1 MKLFASTAFLPVH
14 FLALPYLSVR
24 LLTILS
30 TLFFDKT
37 DDSNTPHT
45 QEEIE
50 DLGYAVVVD
59 DDGNEILPES
69 EDIFNVAGIRF
80 FYEPNEIL
88 KINSIISK
96 VLWEETTT
104 LKQPTCFRTNF
115 FHNKNPKKFQII
127 VQRNFNEYE
136 QMVTLFSIKYFDS
149 INNEKEVS
157 GDCQKKSEIDF

>member
-1 MKLFASTAFLPVH
+1 MNNENQINKL
-14 FLALPYLSVR
+14 
-24 LLTILS
+24 
-30 TLFFDKT
+30 
-37 DDSNTPHT
+37 
-45 QEEIE
+45 EEISLKKNQNIKE
-50 DLGYAVVVD
+50 RKVWKYSLD
-59 DDGNEILPES
+59 EIKE
-69 EDIFNVAGIRF
+69 I

-149 INNEKEVS
+149 INPENEVS
-157 GDCQKKSEIDF
+157 GDCQTKSELDF

>member
-1 MKLFASTAFLPVH
+1 MNNENQINKL
-14 FLALPYLSVR
+14 
-24 LLTILS
+24 
-30 TLFFDKT
+30 
-37 DDSNTPHT
+37 
-45 QEEIE
+45 EEISLKKNQNIKE
-50 DLGYAVVVD
+50 RKVWKYSLD
-59 DDGNEILPES
+59 EIKE
-69 EDIFNVAGIRF
+69 I

-149 INNEKEVS
+149 INTEKEVS

>member
-1 MKLFASTAFLPVH
+1 MNNENQINKL
-14 FLALPYLSVR
+14 
-24 LLTILS
+24 
-30 TLFFDKT
+30 
-37 DDSNTPHT
+37 
-45 QEEIE
+45 EEISLKKNQNIKE
-50 DLGYAVVVD
+50 RKVWKYSLD
-59 DDGNEILPES
+59 EIKE
-69 EDIFNVAGIRF
+69 I

-149 INNEKEVS
+149 INTEKKVS

>member
-1 MKLFASTAFLPVH
+1 MNNENQINKL
-14 FLALPYLSVR
+14 
-24 LLTILS
+24 
-30 TLFFDKT
+30 
-37 DDSNTPHT
+37 
-45 QEEIE
+45 EEISLKKNQNIKE
-50 DLGYAVVVD
+50 RKVWKYSLD
-59 DDGNEILPES
+59 EIKE
-69 EDIFNVAGIRF
+69 I

-149 INNEKEVS
+149 INNEKVVS

>member
-1 MKLFASTAFLPVH
+1 MNNENQINKL
-14 FLALPYLSVR
+14 
-24 LLTILS
+24 
-30 TLFFDKT
+30 
-37 DDSNTPHT
+37 
-45 QEEIE
+45 EEISLKKNQNIKE
-50 DLGYAVVVD
+50 RKVWKYSLD
-59 DDGNEILPES
+59 EIKE
-69 EDIFNVAGIRF
+69 I

-127 VQRNFNEYE
+127 VQRNFNKYK

-149 INNEKEVS
+149 INTEKEVS

>member
-1 MKLFASTAFLPVH
+1 MNNENQINKL
-14 FLALPYLSVR
+14 
-24 LLTILS
+24 
-30 TLFFDKT
+30 
-37 DDSNTPHT
+37 
-45 QEEIE
+45 EEISLKKNQNIKE
-50 DLGYAVVVD
+50 RKVWKYSLD
-59 DDGNEILPES
+59 EIKE
-69 EDIFNVAGIRF
+69 I

-136 QMVTLFSIKYFDS
+136 QMVTLFSIKYFENCTRL
-149 INNEKEVS
+149 IPNFKNRTF
-157 GDCQKKSEIDF
+157 KSLK

>member
-1 MKLFASTAFLPVH
+1 MNNENQINKL
-14 FLALPYLSVR
+14 
-24 LLTILS
+24 
-30 TLFFDKT
+30 
-37 DDSNTPHT
+37 
-45 QEEIE
+45 EEISLKKNQNIKE
-50 DLGYAVVVD
+50 RKVWKYSLD
-59 DDGNEILPES
+59 EIKE
-69 EDIFNVAGIRF
+69 I

-149 INNEKEVS
+149 INTEKEVS
-157 GDCQKKSEIDF
+157 DDCQKKSEIDF

>member
-1 MKLFASTAFLPVH
+1 MNNENQINKL
-14 FLALPYLSVR
+14 
-24 LLTILS
+24 
-30 TLFFDKT
+30 
-37 DDSNTPHT
+37 
-45 QEEIE
+45 EEISLKKNQNIKE
-50 DLGYAVVVD
+50 RKVWKYSLD
-59 DDGNEILPES
+59 EIKE
-69 EDIFNVAGIRF
+69 I

-96 VLWEETTT
+96 VLWEENTT

-149 INNEKEVS
+149 INTEKEVS

>member
-1 MKLFASTAFLPVH
+1 MNNENQINKL
-14 FLALPYLSVR
+14 
-24 LLTILS
+24 
-30 TLFFDKT
+30 
-37 DDSNTPHT
+37 
-45 QEEIE
+45 EEISLKKNQNIKE
-50 DLGYAVVVD
+50 RKVWKYSLD
-59 DDGNEILPES
+59 EIKE
-69 EDIFNVAGIRF
+69 I

-149 INNEKEVS
+149 INTEKEVS
-157 GDCQKKSEIDF
+157 GCQKKSEIDF

>member
-1 MKLFASTAFLPVH
+1 MINENQINKL
-14 FLALPYLSVR
+14 
-24 LLTILS
+24 
-30 TLFFDKT
+30 
-37 DDSNTPHT
+37 
-45 QEEIE
+45 EEISLKKNQNIKE
-50 DLGYAVVVD
+50 RKVWKYSLD
-59 DDGNEILPES
+59 EIKE
-69 EDIFNVAGIRF
+69 I

-149 INNEKEVS
+149 INTEKEVS

>member
-1 MKLFASTAFLPVH
+1 MNNENQINKL
-14 FLALPYLSVR
+14 
-24 LLTILS
+24 
-30 TLFFDKT
+30 
-37 DDSNTPHT
+37 
-45 QEEIE
+45 EEISLKKNQNIKKRKVWKYSL
-50 DLGYAVVVD
+50 D
-59 DDGNEILPES
+59 EIKE
-69 EDIFNVAGIRF
+69 I

-127 VQRNFNEYE
+127 VQRNFNKYE

-149 INNEKEVS
+149 INTEKEVS

>member
-1 MKLFASTAFLPVH
+1 MNNENQINKL
-14 FLALPYLSVR
+14 
-24 LLTILS
+24 
-30 TLFFDKT
+30 
-37 DDSNTPHT
+37 
-45 QEEIE
+45 EEISLKKNQNIKKRKVWKYSL
-50 DLGYAVVVD
+50 D
-59 DDGNEILPES
+59 EIKE
-69 EDIFNVAGIRF
+69 I

-127 VQRNFNEYE
+127 VQRNFNEYK

-149 INNEKEVS
+149 INTEKEVS

>member
-1 MKLFASTAFLPVH
+1 MNNENQINKL
-14 FLALPYLSVR
+14 
-24 LLTILS
+24 
-30 TLFFDKT
+30 
-37 DDSNTPHT
+37 
-45 QEEIE
+45 EEISLKKNQNIKE
-50 DLGYAVVVD
+50 RKVWKYSLD
-59 DDGNEILPES
+59 EIKE
-69 EDIFNVAGIRF
+69 I

-157 GDCQKKSEIDF
+157 GDCQKKYEIDF

>member
-1 MKLFASTAFLPVH
+1 MNNENQINKL
-14 FLALPYLSVR
+14 
-24 LLTILS
+24 
-30 TLFFDKT
+30 
-37 DDSNTPHT
+37 
-45 QEEIE
+45 EEISLKKNQNIKE
-50 DLGYAVVVD
+50 RKVWKYSLD
-59 DDGNEILPES
+59 EIKE
-69 EDIFNVAGIRF
+69 I